1 MKEKDSQTKSCTC
14 RTAQAQTHSSC
25 HAAIACSGLIL
36 TKKLLMS
43 PKRALSSLVSPQTPP
58 PPPRS
63 PRTSWLG
70 RKTRR
75 FSTLR
80 VKQAEQS
87 WSTSMAE
94 ETIRVAVTLTLRQ
107 SNKLSNSYFRSELTP
122 TLGLVCHGV
131 FKDRFIFR
139 HILENFFPAKM

>member
-1 MKEKDSQTKSCTC
+1 MLKLRLYFQMKEKYSQTKSCTC
-14 RTAQAQTHSSC
+14 KTAQAQTHSSC

-43 PKRALSSLVSPQTPP
+43 LKRASPSLVSPPPAPP
-58 PPPRS
+58 PF
-63 PRTSWLG
+63 LQDQL
-70 RKTRR
+70 TRPQNTA

-94 ETIRVAVTLTLRQ
+94 ETIRVAVTLTLRT
-107 SNKLSNSYFRSELTP
+107 E
-122 TLGLVCHGV
+122 
-131 FKDRFIFR
+131 
-139 HILENFFPAKM
+139 